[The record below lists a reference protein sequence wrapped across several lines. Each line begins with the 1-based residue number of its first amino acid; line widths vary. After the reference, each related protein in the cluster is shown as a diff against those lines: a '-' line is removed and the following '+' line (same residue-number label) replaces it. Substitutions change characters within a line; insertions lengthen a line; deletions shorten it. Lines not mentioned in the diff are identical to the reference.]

1 MNIKETDLIQ
11 KAESNLRETL
21 EKITFLEAGNTR
33 FEQSPGQGILFR
45 PDFLLQVSSPDGPV
59 TLVVEVISM
68 LTPKVARETS
78 RQLATLADMIPA
90 GYGVLMAPYISERSA
105 AVCREAGVGY
115 VDLAGNCGLY
125 FERVFLEVQGR
136 PNPYKK
142 EQKLKSLF
150 SPKSSRAIRV
160 MLENPRRVWK
170 VQELAKEAQLS
181 AGMVSNIKVRLEEQ
195 EFGRKE
201 PGGFRL
207 TDPEALLM
215 KWSQKYSLRKNQWS
229 DYYLTGDVS
238 QIENQIAGSLKKMN
252 RRYAFT
258 LFSAAEK
265 VAPYARYQ
273 RVFVY
278 MDGDQ
283 VPLVEELGMK
293 PVDSGPNL
301 TILKPYDAGIFYGGK
316 EISGQS
322 VVGLVQLYIDLVS
335 YKGRGED
342 AARFLLE
349 NELRKTWQRNM

>member
-1 MNIKETDLIQ
+1 MKIQEKELVQ
-11 KAESNLRETL
+11 KAEAKLREIL
-21 EKITFLEAGNTR
+21 ERVPFIEVGATR
-33 FEQSPGQGILFR
+33 FEQPNEQAVLFQ
-45 PDFLLQVSSPDGPV
+45 PDLLMQISSPDGPV
-59 TLVVEVISM
+59 TLVVEVKSA
-68 LTPKVARETS
+68 LTPKMARETG

-115 VDLAGNCGLY
+115 MDLAGNCGLY

-142 EQKLKSLF
+142 EQKLKFLF

-160 MLENPRRVWK
+160 MLENPQRVWK
-170 VQELAKEAQLS
+170 VQDLAKEAQLS
-181 AGMVSNIKVRLEEQ
+181 AGMVSNIKTRLEEQ
-195 EFGRKE
+195 EMGRKE

-238 QIENQIAGSLKKMN
+238 QIENQIAGSLKKLN
-252 RRYAFT
+252 QQYAFT
-258 LFSAAEK
+258 LFSAADK

-278 MDGDQ
+278 VDGDQ
-283 VPLVEELGMK
+283 SPLAEELGMK
-293 PVDSGPNL
+293 PVDSGPNV
-301 TILKPYDAGIFYGGK
+301 TILEPYDEGVFYGGK
-316 EISGQS
+316 EINGQF
-322 VVGLVQLYIDLVS
+322 VVGLIQLYIDLAS
-335 YKGRGED
+335 YKGRGQD
-342 AARFLLE
+342 VAGFILE
-349 NELRKTWQRNM
+349 NKLRKTWQKNM